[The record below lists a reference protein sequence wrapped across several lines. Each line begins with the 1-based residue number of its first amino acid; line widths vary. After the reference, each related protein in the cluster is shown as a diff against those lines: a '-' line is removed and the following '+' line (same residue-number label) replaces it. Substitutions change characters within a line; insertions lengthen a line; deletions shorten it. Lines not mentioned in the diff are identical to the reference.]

1 MEELAS
7 NTLDELTDAIEY
19 ISWLFVQRLQHA
31 KWEIA
36 NMSINLSKCDSIKHK
51 WYFAEYNQHFICPVQ
66 KVFGE
71 FQANVLRRSFEKWLL
86 TFAQNKAERN
96 QKTLFTRQSAL
107 FALKLESSTQM

>member
-36 NMSINLSKCDSIKHK
+36 NMSINLSKCDSIKH
-51 WYFAEYNQHFICPVQ
+51 
-66 KVFGE
+66 
-71 FQANVLRRSFEKWLL
+71 
-86 TFAQNKAERN
+86 
-96 QKTLFTRQSAL
+96 
-107 FALKLESSTQM
+107 